1 MPKEK
6 NKNTFFKL
14 FKSKSQ
20 IFLILGFLVFGTIF
34 SWIYLSH
41 LYSLSFG
48 ILKPEVKAKGISSNN
63 APDEF
68 YRRLDG
74 IKVSSSEEANLWP
87 VAIMIE
93 NLYSVRPQNGLFQA
107 ALVYETYAEAGTTR
121 CLTFY
126 NGGSEKIEKIGPVR
140 SARHYF
146 LSWVYETAALFGHA
160 GGSPM
165 ALGNIRDY
173 DTNDFNGIGK
183 EARYFWRDSSI
194 SAPHNLFTSSEK
206 IVYGL
211 RDKGL
216 LEKEATF
223 DRWNFKD
230 EIALVERTTD
240 EKFVKVQFSSKSY
253 EVEFKYNR
261 ENNEYLRFNG
271 GSPHIDKNNNQQIK
285 AKNVV
290 VQIVPEI
297 TYFGE
302 KGRIDMRVEGEGRV
316 LVFRDGQI
324 IEGVWKKSD
333 RVSRTQYYDSSG
345 NKIPFNRGNT
355 WVEVIPEDKTV
366 EYN

>member
-1 MPKEK
+1 MAREK
-6 NKNTFFKL
+6 NKDKFL
-14 FKSKSQ
+14 RLLKSPPP
-20 IFLILGFLVFGTIF
+20 IFMILGFLVLGTIF
-34 SWIYLSH
+34 SWIYISH
-41 LYSLSFG
+41 LCCLNIGAFG
-48 ILKPEVKAKGISSNN
+48 PEVKAGEISEPSQ
-63 APDEF
+63 PTEF

-74 IKVSSSEEANLWP
+74 IKALSSKEANIWP

-93 NLYSVRPQNGLFQA
+93 NLYSVRPQNGLSQA

-126 NGGSEKIEKIGPVR
+126 NGGSEKVEKIGPVR

-146 LSWVYETAALFGHA
+146 LPWVYETAALFGHA
-160 GGSPM
+160 GGSPQ

-183 EARYFWRDSSI
+183 EAKYFWRDSSI

-216 LEKEATF
+216 LDKEATF
-223 DRWNFKD
+223 DMWNFKD
-230 EIALVERTTD
+230 EVSLAERPAE

-261 ENNEYLRFNG
+261 ENNDYLRFNG

-290 VQIVPEI
+290 VQIVPPI
-297 TYFGE
+297 GYLGE
-302 KGRIDMRVEGEGRV
+302 KGRIDMNVQGEGKV
-316 LVFRDGQI
+316 LVFRDGQV
-324 IEGVWKKSD
+324 IEGIWKKPD
-333 RVSRTQYYDSSG
+333 RVSRTQFYDSSG
-345 NKIPFNRGNT
+345 KKIPLNRGNT

-366 EYN
+366 EHN